1 MAIVFIIE
9 KSLFIQIE
17 IRQSALLAAAVF
29 LLKPLLPEVY
39 ISEML
44 KYPGRIVFSLFSVID
59 PKAYAGFKLK
69 DSVHFKIINIFL
81 IYKILIQFLIN
92 K

>member
-44 KYPGRIVFSLFSVID
+44 KYPGRIVFSLL
-59 PKAYAGFKLK
+59 A
-69 DSVHFKIINIFL
+69 
-81 IYKILIQFLIN
+81 
-92 K
+92 